1 MNFPRAFVS
10 RALVLGV
17 AILHASA
24 IGVQA
29 QNAEQFFKDR
39 TVHIIIGAAAGTT
52 YDMYSRIL
60 VTHMPRYLPGNV
72 TFIPQNM
79 PAAGAITALNHLYN
93 VAARDGS
100 VIGSI
105 NPGAVMASLLD
116 PDTAKYDSR
125 KFNWL
130 GSIARETEVIALWH
144 DVPVNSLEDAFNT
157 EVAVGGTGGAST
169 VLPTM
174 LNGVLGTK
182 FKVVSG
188 YTAANEVFLAMERG
202 EVRGIGSTSLTNL
215 KTTQSRLMSENKL
228 KIIAQYGLSKD
239 ATLPNVSTVM
249 EYVKTDEQRQAF
261 QLVLARQELGRV
273 FLMPPEV
280 PGPIVEAYKK
290 AFLATLND
298 DKFKEE
304 IKLRQLDLDPQPGA
318 NLDKLIASNYTVP
331 APVIARVKEIL
342 GARFN

>member
-1 MNFPRAFVS
+1 MNSPKIGWLF
-10 RALVLGV
+10 GV
-17 AILHASA
+17 AAIGSALFGAPASA
-24 IGVQA
+24 QQA
-29 QNAEQFFKDR
+29 SDFFKDR
-39 TVHIIIGAAAGTT
+39 TVTIIVGSAAGTT
-52 YDMYSRIL
+52 YDSYSRIL
-60 VTHMPRYLPGNV
+60 ASHMPRHLPGNV
-72 TFIPQNM
+72 TFVPQNM

-93 VAARDGS
+93 VAPKDGS

-130 GSIARETEVIALWH
+130 GSIARETEVIAVWH
-144 DVPVNSLEDAFNT
+144 DAPIRSLDEALTT
-157 EVAVGGTGGAST
+157 EIVVGGTGGASS

-182 FKVVSG
+182 FKVISG
-188 YTAANEVFLAMERG
+188 YTGSNEVFLAMERG
-202 EVRGIGSTSLTNL
+202 EVKGIGSTSLTNL
-215 KTTQSRLMSENKL
+215 TTTQSRLMSENKL
-228 KIIAQYGLSKD
+228 RIIAQYGLSKD
-239 ATLPNVSTVM
+239 ATLPNVPTVM

-273 FLMPPEV
+273 FLMPPAV
-280 PGPIVEAYKK
+280 PAPIVDAYKK
-290 AFLATLND
+290 AFMATLND
-298 DKFKEE
+298 EKFKEE
-304 IKLRQLDLDPQPGA
+304 LKARKLDLDPQPGET
-318 NLDKLIASNYTVP
+318 LDKLIAGNYTVP